1 MRHVRRLTPFPA
13 QVAFAAILILG
24 TTGSA
29 WAISYKYE
37 MVLNKDEN
45 LCPGI
50 MAELNRDL
58 AQFKEIRYASHKAFP
73 VVKWKRMAELGLK
86 FNPDDERSKTQWAK
100 FDINNDHTI
109 DLVVRVSSDNSYG
122 PGDLYYI
129 FEGAYNGL
137 RGVRTSQ
144 QFLDAFRKSGI
155 ASIHATSGHF
165 LLNDLP
171 PLRADVEKEWIDGS
185 YAITPFVVKDVTY
198 LHIDQAVSRD
208 DGSLYHVVTK
218 FTRTAVAPG
227 KGQYSE
233 VIPFGHNP
241 RELEDVCYFRMQ
253 SDQQRPMERS
263 ADRMTL
269 TP

>member
-1 MRHVRRLTPFPA
+1 M
-13 QVAFAAILILG
+13 LG
-24 TTGSA
+24 TAGSA
-29 WAISYKYE
+29 LADSNVYE

-50 MAELNRDL
+50 MAELNRDIV
-58 AQFKEIRYASHKAFP
+58 QFKEIRYASDKKFP
-73 VVKWKRMAELGLK
+73 VVKWKHMADLGSK
-86 FNPDDERSKTQWAK
+86 FTEDSEYVKWQWAK
-100 FDINNDHTI
+100 FDINNDHAI

-129 FEGAYNGL
+129 FDGAYNGL
-137 RGVRTSQ
+137 RDVRTRQ
-144 QFLDAFRKSGI
+144 QFGDAFRKTGI
-155 ASIHATSGHF
+155 ASIHATSGHL

-171 PLRADVEKEWIDGS
+171 PLRPDVEKEWIDGS

-218 FTRTAVAPG
+218 FTRPAVAPG

-233 VIPFGHNP
+233 VIAFGTNP
-241 RELEDVCYFRMQ
+241 KELEDVCYFRMYV
-253 SDQQRPMERS
+253 DEQQTMERS

-269 TP
+269 KPYAGQ

>member
-1 MRHVRRLTPFPA
+1 MNIRQVVFAMVILLATTSVVRA
-13 QVAFAAILILG
+13 N
-24 TTGSA
+24 
-29 WAISYKYE
+29 SYEYE

-50 MAELNRDL
+50 MAELNQDL

-73 VVKWKRMAELGLK
+73 VVKWRRMSELGSK
-86 FNPDDERSKTQWAK
+86 FDPDDERSKMQWAK

-109 DLVVRVSSDNSYG
+109 DLVVRDSSDNSYG

-129 FEGAYNGL
+129 FDGAYDGF
-137 RGVRTSQ
+137 RGVHTYQ
-144 QFLDAFRKSGI
+144 QFLDVFRKHGI
-155 ASIHATSGHF
+155 GSIHATGGHF

-171 PLRADVEKEWIDGS
+171 PLRPDVEKEWIDGS
-185 YAITPFVVKDVTY
+185 YAITPFIVKRVAY

-208 DGSLYHVVTK
+208 DHSLYHVVTK

-227 KGQYSE
+227 KGEYSE
-233 VIPFGHNP
+233 VIPFGSNP
-241 RELEDVCYFRMQ
+241 RELEDVCYFRLYV
-253 SDQQRPMERS
+253 DEQRTMERS

-269 TP
+269 MP